1 MLKRIILKKILT
13 ILIYPA
19 SVFSLLGVW
28 FSFLLVRNKV
38 TTRAKY
44 IFIISFA
51 LFIVITMQ
59 PTAAIMVHSL
69 ENDYA
74 SLVDTNKI
82 KEAEYIIVLGGGYND
97 GEQMPANSLLSG
109 SSLARLVEGI
119 RLKQINNKAKLIFSG
134 GKPYTENYTEASIYQ
149 RTYFS
154 LTKDTLP
161 NILSELPHNTKSEAD
176 EAFKLVGNKKMIL
189 VTSSTHMPRAMYLF
203 QKMGCNVTP
212 APCEFFVK
220 TLKYYPNFPS
230 GNSIKQTEIAIHEY
244 IGLLGYK
251 LFDSH

>member
-19 SVFSLLGVW
+19 SVFSLIGFW
-28 FSFLLVRNKV
+28 FSFLLIKNKV

-97 GEQMPANSLLSG
+97 GDKMPASSLLSNG
-109 SSLARLVEGI
+109 SLSRLIEGI
-119 RLKQINNKAKLIFSG
+119 RLKQINKNAKLIFSG
-134 GKPYTENYTEASIYQ
+134 GKPYTENFSEASIYHNA
-149 RTYFS
+149 YKS
-154 LTKDTLP
+154 LTNDTV
-161 NILSELPHNTKSEAD
+161 NQIVSEIPHNTKSEAD
-176 EAFKLVGNKKMIL
+176 EAFKLVGNKKMLL
-189 VTSSTHMPRAMYLF
+189 VTTATHMPRAMYLF

-212 APCEFFVK
+212 APCDYFVK
-220 TLKYYPNFPS
+220 KVKYYPNFPS
-230 GNSIKQTEIAIHEY
+230 GNSIKQAEIAIHEY
-244 IGLLGYK
+244 VGIIGYK
-251 LFDSH
+251 LFD

>member
-1 MLKRIILKKILT
+1 MLRRIILKKILT
-13 ILIYPA
+13 ILIFPA
-19 SVFSLLGVW
+19 SVLSLIGIW
-28 FSFLLVRNKV
+28 FSFLLVKNKV
-38 TTRAKY
+38 TTKVKY
-44 IFIISFA
+44 IFIVSFA
-51 LFIVITMQ
+51 LFILITMQ
-59 PTAAIMVHSL
+59 PTAAIMVNSL
-69 ENDYA
+69 ENNYV
-74 SLVDTNKI
+74 SLLDTNKI

-97 GEQMPANSLLSG
+97 GEEMPASSLLSN

-119 RLKQINNKAKLIFSG
+119 RLKQINKNAKLIFSG
-134 GKPYTENYTEASIYQ
+134 GKPFTENYSEANIYQ
-149 RTYFS
+149 RAYQS

-161 NILSELPHNTKSEAD
+161 NILSESPHNTKSEAD

-203 QKMGCNVTP
+203 EKMGCNVTP
-212 APCEFFVK
+212 APCEFLIK

-251 LFDSH
+251 LFD

>member
-13 ILIYPA
+13 ILIFPT

-28 FSFLLVRNKV
+28 FSFLLLKNKV
-38 TTRAKY
+38 TAKAKY
-44 IFIISFA
+44 IFIGSFF
-51 LFIVITMQ
+51 LFVIITMQ

-82 KEAEYIIVLGGGYND
+82 KEAEFIIVLGGGYND
-97 GEQMPANSLLSG
+97 GNEMPASSLLSNG
-109 SSLARLVEGI
+109 SLSRLIEGI
-119 RLKQINNKAKLIFSG
+119 RLKQINKSAKLIFSG
-134 GKPYTENYTEASIYQ
+134 GKPYTENHTEASIYQ
-149 RTYFS
+149 NAYKS
-154 LTKDTLP
+154 LTNDNIP
-161 NILSELPHNTKSEAD
+161 QILSELPHNTKSEAD

-251 LFDSH
+251 LFD